1 MIAPWDGGTDWEATL
16 YEVLTWVEAY
26 PGYWTAAL
34 CRLINGLTAPWQELP
49 PPTPQWYPDY
59 APPTAATK
67 AHVNRQVMYCGLCRD
82 YSGLRKRKRAA
93 QLPPPLP
100 GLEAHAAYLLHAP
113 CGPIGLKTLQRAL
126 RQLELDIVAVRGIP
140 HELIPDPRNHRGWD
154 YATCWWPND

>member
-1 MIAPWDGGTDWEATL
+1 
-16 YEVLTWVEAY
+16 
-26 PGYWTAAL
+26 
-34 CRLINGLTAPWQELP
+34 LP

-140 HELIPDPRNHRGWD
+140 HELIPTLGITGAGTTPPAGGPTTNSPGEKQWNLKNPT
-154 YATCWWPND
+154 ATRY